1 MRQRNETRKA
11 RGRCSLKQ
19 VVHHSAK
26 LPALEARVF
35 RALSHLSPMLRRK
48 AWESASRLIID
59 CDKCDWPVCFR
70 KAAASAI
77 SLPTSG
83 KRRQATLRRPSCPTL
98 RAAMLWAATF
108 VQPILPKFAAPAYFW
123 LGTSVT
129 SRRMSFESLP
139 RLAVAHGANKS
150 ELQ

>member
-1 MRQRNETRKA
+1 MHRAASLAMRQRNETRKA

-59 CDKCDWPVCFR
+59 CDKCDWPAQLAEF
-70 KAAASAI
+70 ASARLRQQ
-77 SLPTSG
+77 SLRPHLG
-83 KRRQATLRRPSCPTL
+83 NGGRLRFEDHLALLCRLQCYGLQPLCSPSSQSL
-98 RAAMLWAATF
+98 QR
-108 VQPILPKFAAPAYFW
+108 QPIF
-123 LGTSVT
+123 G
-129 SRRMSFESLP
+129 
-139 RLAVAHGANKS
+139 S
-150 ELQ
+150 EHL